1 MSDKRRVVVTG
12 LGVITSNGHGVDEFT
27 QSLRKGKS
35 GLRFLE
41 NLKELNFGCHVGGV
55 PVVTDEIFAKYF
67 SAEAMLAMNEAMRY
81 AGIACIDAWK
91 DAGLAVPEPEDDIVH
106 WDTGAIIGAGLGG
119 MDTIGNLVVP
129 KVNDKK
135 VKRMGS
141 TAVEQTMGS
150 SVSAKIGGLLA
161 IGNQLTSNSSAC
173 NTGTEAIIEAY
184 YKIKHG
190 YADKML
196 AGGVEGSSPYIWG
209 GFDAMKVLNS
219 TSNDAPEKASRPM
232 SASTAGFIPGSGAG
246 VLYLELLESAEKRG
260 ARIYAEILGGA
271 LNCGGQRMGGSMT
284 APNSTSVQ
292 RCIKAAIGYAGI
304 NTHEIDYINGHLTGT
319 MADPREVNNWAKAL
333 DLTPDK
339 FPYINATKSMIGH
352 CLGAAG
358 SIESVGALLQMYHG
372 FIHKSL
378 NCEDLHEEI
387 SPYAASVVRETIEAD
402 INILAKASFG
412 FGDVNGCLIFKKMK
426 K

>member
-1 MSDKRRVVVTG
+1 MSDNRRVVVTG
-12 LGVITSNGHGVDEFT
+12 LGVITPNGHGLDEFAN
-27 QSLRKGKS
+27 SLRNGKS
-35 GLRFLE
+35 GIRFLPH
-41 NLKELNFGCHVGGV
+41 LQELNFACQVGGI
-55 PVVTDEIFAKYF
+55 PQDTDKKFAQYF
-67 SAEAMLAMNEAMRY
+67 SAESLMAMNEAMRY
-81 AGIACIDAWK
+81 AGMASIDAWK
-91 DAGLAVPEPEDDIVH
+91 DAGLKVPELEDDNVN

-135 VKRMGS
+135 VRRMGS

-150 SVSAKIGGLLA
+150 SVSAKVGGLLA

-173 NTGTEAIIEAY
+173 NTGTEAIIDAY

-196 AGGVEGSSPYIWG
+196 AGGVEGSSPYNWG
-209 GFDAMKVLNS
+209 GFDAMKVLNGS
-219 TSNDAPEKASRPM
+219 SNDAPEKASRPM
-232 SASTAGFIPGSGAG
+232 SASTGGFVPGSGAG
-246 VLYLELLESAEKRG
+246 ILYLETLESAEKRG

-292 RCIKAAIGYAGI
+292 KCIKTAMGYAGI
-304 NTHEIDYINGHLTGT
+304 KSEDIDYINGHLTGT
-319 MADPREVNNWAKAL
+319 MADPKEVNNWAKAL
-333 DLTPDK
+333 DVSPDK
-339 FPYINATKSMIGH
+339 FPYINSTKSMIGH

-358 SIESVGALLQMYHG
+358 SIESVGAILQLYNG

-387 SPYAASVVRETIEAD
+387 KPFAASVVQETINVEL
-402 INILAKASFG
+402 NIVAKASFG
-412 FGDVNGCLIFKKMK
+412 FGDVNGCLIFKKWK